1 VDYLPL
7 TIRQIFYR
15 LVGVHDYEKT
25 ERGYKRLCEHLNRA
39 RRARIVAMDAIRDD
53 SGAILAPVTW
63 HDAAEFLASVKV
75 RADLDASG
83 AHLFLAAMEDI
94 QAFAHEIGGDVT
106 FTRLAVTR
114 EQIARYDPPTA
125 PKKSTDKRAFRGT
138 TCQAEALAPDVLA
151 GILRTAI
158 EARIDRRVY
167 ERVLRQER
175 TVRRELMARLGSAS

>member
-1 VDYLPL
+1 MAPQLERITREFCIPVLSGGGFDSITDKHNFAAQLAD
-7 TIRQIFYR
+7 
-15 LVGVHDYEKT
+15 HDRPT
-25 ERGYKRLCEHLNRA
+25 EVLD
-39 RRARIVAMDAIRDD
+39 I
-53 SGAILAPVTW
+53 T
-63 HDAAEFLASVKV
+63 
-75 RADLDASG
+75 DLDASG

-114 EQIARYDPPTA
+114 KQIARYDLPTA